1 MESDFR
7 WGDIYRG
14 TTTTKKDILKKN
26 FNNLGPARS
35 RCYWR
40 VVNDNLRQVI
50 LLSITGYMKGP
61 FSKIRVKGEQAWKED
76 NEFSFG
82 QNELETKGNK
92 L

>member
-1 MESDFR
+1 
-7 WGDIYRG
+7 
-14 TTTTKKDILKKN
+14 
-26 FNNLGPARS
+26 
-35 RCYWR
+35 
-40 VVNDNLRQVI
+40 
-50 LLSITGYMKGP
+50 MKGP